1 MALGVLI
8 IIYAALAGLII
19 GIALGL
25 LKLILWASFGIFIGA
40 LWVVEKLVKLLF
52 RPFFSQRN

>member
-8 IIYAALAGLII
+8 IIYAALISLII

-25 LKLILWASFGIFIGA
+25 LKLLLWACFGIFIGT
-40 LWVVEKLVKLLF
+40 LWIAEKIVKLLF
-52 RPFFSQRN
+52 RPFARR